1 MDGVKIMA
9 EGIRVDKKIL
19 KTGAQ
24 GKRQSRRSATHDAT
38 NVSKDDQSLIINAT
52 GDANDK
58 SAEPEDEEEVRT
70 GEQKN
75 KESEEDK

>member
-19 KTGAQ
+19 KTGAK

-75 KESEEDK
+75 KESEEE

>member
-19 KTGAQ
+19 KTGAK

-58 SAEPEDEEEVRT
+58 SADANENEEEVRT

-75 KESEEDK
+75 KESEEE

>member
-1 MDGVKIMA
+1 MDGVKIIA

-19 KTGAQ
+19 KTGAK

-75 KESEEDK
+75 KESEEE

>member
-19 KTGAQ
+19 KTGAK

-58 SAEPEDEEEVRT
+58 SAEPEDEQEVRT

>member
-19 KTGAQ
+19 KTGAK

-75 KESEEDK
+75 NESEEE

>member
-19 KTGAQ
+19 KTGAK